1 MPNPTGY
8 SASQIW
14 LHWIV
19 ALLIVLQFA
28 LKNPISEAWRAMGRG
43 EEVAFS
49 PLIGAHVAGGLLVLA
64 LVIWRLVLRVT
75 RGAPQPPAEESAPL
89 RLVAKATHGLLYLLL
104 IGMPVSGA
112 TAWIGGIEAA
122 AGVHSVLR
130 VLMLLFVALHVAGAL
145 YHQFVLKNNLLA
157 RMKRP
162 G

>member
-19 ALLIVLQFA
+19 ALLIVAQFV
-28 LKNPISEAWRAMGRG
+28 LHEPIAEAWVVIEDGG
-43 EEVAFS
+43 QVAFS
-49 PLIGAHVAGGLLVLA
+49 PLIASHVAGGVLVLL

-89 RLVAKATHGLLYLLL
+89 TLLAKATHGLLYVLL
-104 IGMPVSGA
+104 IGMPISGA
-112 TAWIGGIEAA
+112 VAWFGGVEAA
-122 AGVHSVLR
+122 AGAHNA
-130 VLMLLFVALHVAGAL
+130 LMALIMLFVVLHVAGAL
-145 YHQFVLKNNLLA
+145 YHQFVLKTNLLA

>member
-19 ALLIVLQFA
+19 ALLIVLQFV
-28 LKNPISEAWRAMGRG
+28 LNEPISEAWRAMGRG

-49 PLIGAHVAGGLLVLA
+49 PLIAAHVFGGLAVLA
-64 LVIWRLVLRVT
+64 LVLWRLVLRVT
-75 RGAPQPPAEESAPL
+75 RGAPQPPAEESATL
-89 RLVAKATHGLLYLLL
+89 RLLSKATHGLLYLLL

-112 TAWIGGIEAA
+112 LAWFGGVKAA
-122 AGVHSVLR
+122 AGGHEVLKS
-130 VLMLLFVALHVAGAL
+130 LMLVFVALHVVGTL
-145 YHQFVLKNNLLA
+145 YHQFVLKTNLLV